1 MSGGV
6 YLFCASDAEGLGAGP
21 PLAAW
26 GAEPIEAL
34 PFPPVVL
41 WIQPLPT
48 APERTAESVLTHH
61 RAVEAVWRR
70 APAVAPM
77 RFGQWFRDAG
87 ALEEALE
94 PRVADLARDLEAVR
108 GAGEHLVRLR
118 EATPA
123 PDPALRE
130 PVVSG
135 GAGRGRAHLEALAAR
150 ERSRRDREARARAV
164 AAKLAGAVG
173 TLARQERVEPLYEDG
188 LVSVAHLVARE
199 DEAAYA
205 DAVEIFVRSRGELV
219 ASRGGPWPP
228 YSFVS

>member
-6 YLFCASDAEGLGAGP
+6 YLFCASDAEALGTGP
-21 PLAAW
+21 PLAGW
-26 GAEPIEAL
+26 GAEPVEAL
-34 PFPPVVL
+34 PVPPLVL
-41 WIQPLPT
+41 WIQSLSA

-61 RAVEAVWRR
+61 RVVEEAWRR

-77 RFGQWFRDAG
+77 RFGQWFRDAA

-94 PRVADLARDLEAVR
+94 PRVGDLARDLETVR
-108 GAGEHLVRLR
+108 GAGEHVVRLR
-118 EATPA
+118 EAAPA
-123 PDPALRE
+123 QEPPLRE
-130 PVVSG
+130 PAVSG

-150 ERSRRDREARARAV
+150 DRRRREREARARAV
-164 AAKLAGAVG
+164 AAELSVAVG
-173 TLARQERVEPLYEDG
+173 TLARRERVEPLHEEG

-205 DAVEIFVRSRGELV
+205 AAVETFVGGRGELE